1 MAGLYLDLT
10 PAYLYTQNGEPDR
23 IPIQNR
29 IVMEL
34 RNPSPEESVIL
45 KNDAKKEY
53 IELPSYDMRNPLKM
67 FFLQSRTTGTAAKKT
82 LIPLSCIL
90 PEPFLWNLSPAS
102 NLFWIGSGPRCQEI
116 PQLPAM

>member
-45 KNDAKKEY
+45 KNDAKKNILNY
-53 IELPSYDMRNPLKM
+53 LLMIMQPSWKDLPVFICAL
-67 FFLQSRTTGTAAKKT
+67 T
-82 LIPLSCIL
+82 
-90 PEPFLWNLSPAS
+90 
-102 NLFWIGSGPRCQEI
+102 
-116 PQLPAM
+116 

>member
-53 IELPSYDMRNPLKM
+53 IELPSYDNAAVMEGLTCIYLRFDL
-67 FFLQSRTTGTAAKKT
+67 GTSADCLTDEESFKKCSFCKAGR
-82 LIPLSCIL
+82 LVLL
-90 PEPFLWNLSPAS
+90 PKRP
-102 NLFWIGSGPRCQEI
+102 
-116 PQLPAM
+116 